1 VSARGV
7 VVVGLLGAA
16 ERSGSVYFVAS
27 PQNATQRYLYR
38 APLDGSSDP
47 VRVTLATFVGSN
59 NYSISP
65 DGKYAF
71 HAFSSFDDPG
81 IREVIS
87 LPDHHVVRTLATSE
101 QAKSKMKDILNA
113 GVEYFQVEAGK
124 GIRVDGYMIKPAG
137 FDASR
142 KYPVLV
148 YVYGEPASQTVQDS
162 WGGNTALF
170 HRY

>member
-1 VSARGV
+1 RSSSA
-7 VVVGLLGAA
+7 
-16 ERSGSVYFVAS
+16 YFIAS

-38 APLDGSSDP
+38 ASLDGSSDP
-47 VRVTLATFVGSN
+47 VRVTPATFVGTN

-81 IREVIS
+81 IRELVS
-87 LPDHHVVRTLATSE
+87 LPDHEVVRMFGTSE
-101 QAKSKMKDILNA
+101 QAKAKITEVLDFP
-113 GVEYFQVEAGK
+113 VEYFQADAGD
-124 GIRVDGYMIKPAG
+124 GVRVDGYMIKPHG
-137 FDASR
+137 FDPSK

-162 WGGNTALF
+162 WAGNTTLF
-170 HRY
+170 HRYLASLG